1 MRWDAIHFCLENP
14 GLQAYLF
21 RRTLGELEDNHIRW
35 IKNDLSYPELGSYN
49 ETRKVFEFT
58 NGSRLNFCY
67 CEKDADVHRYQGS
80 EMHWLGI
87 DEATHLTE
95 YQISYLRT
103 RLRLG
108 SFVPDSR
115 YGEFFPRM
123 VLASN
128 PGGPSHNF
136 LKSIFLDRS
145 PPEMIFFD
153 ETMKNMADP
162 LDKVWPSIF
171 IPAKIVDNKYI
182 DKNYAG
188 QFSGLPPELA
198 RALREGDWDAVVGQA
213 LHILSR
219 DRHQLRAFTPPR
231 HWTRIMSIDWGTAS
245 PFSIGWYAVSDGATL
260 KGREGWPDRWLPAG
274 AVVRYEEWYGWNGK
288 ANQGCRLTA
297 QQVARGIVRKEVD
310 RKEVLDYRVGDS
322 EMWANKGGPAIQ
334 DWFLETDSRL
344 VLRPAQKDRKRNY
357 TEILCRLAGNPR
369 YLEDGSMEE
378 DPMFFVTSN
387 CVHFWRTV
395 PSLVLDSN
403 DPEKGPDTTL
413 EDHCYDEVAYLLRSR
428 PYVTTKK
435 DRYMDEFGDEMRK
448 AMGKVEDMYAT

>member
-162 LDKVWPSIF
+162 LDKGWPSIF

-198 RALREGDWDAVVGQA
+198 RALREGDCDAVVGQA